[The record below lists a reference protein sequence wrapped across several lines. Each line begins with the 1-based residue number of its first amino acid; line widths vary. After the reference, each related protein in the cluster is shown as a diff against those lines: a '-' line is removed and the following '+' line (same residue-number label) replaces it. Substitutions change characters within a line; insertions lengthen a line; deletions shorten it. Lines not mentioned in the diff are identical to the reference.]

1 MKQNVI
7 SAKNRL
13 TSKTDYFNV
22 NQVKEKTKWNQMN
35 HVKDKNSFETS
46 LNCCTK

>member
-7 SAKNRL
+7 STKNRL

-35 HVKDKNSFETS
+35 HVKGENSFETR
-46 LNCCTK
+46 LN

>member
-22 NQVKEKTKWNQMN
+22 YQVKEKWNQMN
-35 HVKDKNSFETS
+35 HVKGKNSFETS
-46 LNCCTK
+46 LN